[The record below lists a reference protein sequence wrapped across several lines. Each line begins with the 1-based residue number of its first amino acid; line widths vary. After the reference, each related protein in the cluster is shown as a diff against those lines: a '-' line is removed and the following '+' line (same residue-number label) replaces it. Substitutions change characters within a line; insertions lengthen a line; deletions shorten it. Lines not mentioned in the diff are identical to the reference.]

1 MLLEKFRK
9 EIKVEA
15 DNAYVGAL
23 LNDFIGTDLSRIVI
37 DNDTTLFD
45 LYKVDVESVSS
56 VNEAD
61 SKTFFKTLISDF
73 KTNNPGKD
81 TSTLIDDINQFDGNL
96 FISNSNIANHPE
108 VEGNLEHRITINV
121 AGENLYAVANAIY
134 TAAKDPKTSIKM
146 TLPDMGKQDLG
157 YRDAIT
163 LYVSSEELAST
174 LDLLARLDSSI
185 LSMIKSPIR
194 LGASFSV
201 GEFNNICGYTTTS
214 ANDTLDEDE
223 RMRSLVDKVTTAD
236 VLSLCFFSAI
246 DHAIAEFAQK
256 NPEETIGNVLIADYK
271 NNEQNRILARQR
283 ILKHINN
290 IGYDINSKIVEY
302 IRVAL
307 EASNVDLENI
317 FMDKDV
323 ATKLNDL
330 FGLEVQV
337 QDDIVPE
344 VQEEVS
350 LDDARSSEFPEFP
363 DVPEDLK
370 VAQAWFITPEEAEA
384 KINAT
389 QTQEQHL
396 DALLTDVVAR
406 EQQEEVPV
414 QENAELAID
423 ASQTQEQHLDSLLA
437 ESVQE
442 FSVPSPT
449 LEVDHNITIKTDEVE
464 PAMSE
469 DEFLRTAG
477 VGFVVNETEND
488 KELEN
493 ARKWFKESTPVTAE
507 TPAVEVV
514 QENALDAIA
523 GNINVDLGG
532 VTPLEETPVVA
543 KTQEQKYDAMLA
555 DAEQVPEGSALD
567 ILQDLAPA
575 KEEVVETAPEV
586 VPVEEGLTNEELSAA
601 IEKEESAPIV
611 AETVTMDINKYAFI
625 STDPAYFTTL
635 VKDVDGNEITLYDY
649 LEKNDVLTLIPLD
662 ASVITPDEG
671 TKDAATFIKEEL
683 VQYVITTGKTTVDD
697 YVENH
702 KITIKQAKAKK
713 ASFFSKLLGNH

>member
-23 LNDFIGTDLSRIVI
+23 LNDFIGADLSTIEI

-61 SKTFFKTLISDF
+61 SKAFFKTLISDF

-81 TSTLIDDINQFDGNL
+81 TSALIDDINQFEGNL
-96 FISNSNIANHPE
+96 FINNSNIVNYPE

-121 AGENLYAVANAIY
+121 AGENLYTVANAIY
-134 TAAKDPKTSIKM
+134 TAAKNPETSIKM
-146 TLPDMGKQDLG
+146 TLPDMSKQDLG

-174 LDLLARLDSSI
+174 LDLLARLDNSI

-223 RMRSLVDKVTTAD
+223 RIRSLVDKVTTDD

-256 NPEETIGNVLIADYK
+256 NPEETIGNVLITDYK

-302 IRVAL
+302 TRVAL

-323 ATKLNDL
+323 ATKLSDL

-344 VQEEVS
+344 VKEEAL

-370 VAQAWFITPEEAEA
+370 AAQAWFITPEEAEA
-384 KINAT
+384 KISAT

-396 DALLTDVVAR
+396 DALLTDVVEK
-406 EQQEEVPV
+406 EQQEIPV
-414 QENAELAID
+414 QEDAELAID

-437 ESVQE
+437 ESVKE
-442 FSVPSPT
+442 FEVPAPTIDSEIVLNQPAPVAETPVENSVETVQDETP
-449 LEVDHNITIKTDEVE
+449 EVDPK
-464 PAMSE
+464 
-469 DEFLRTAG
+469 
-477 VGFVVNETEND
+477 
-488 KELEN
+488 KELEDAKN
-493 ARKWFKESTPVTAE
+493 WFKEPTLVAETPVTV
-507 TPAVEVV
+507 P
-514 QENALDAIA
+514 ENALDAIA

-532 VTPLEETPVVA
+532 LEGVTPLEEKIEVA
-543 KTQEQKYDAMLA
+543 ETQEQKYDAMLA
-555 DAEQVPEGSALD
+555 EAKQVPEGSALD
-567 ILQDLAPA
+567 VLQDLAPA
-575 KEEVVETAPEV
+575 KDEVVEAAPEV

-601 IEKEESAPIV
+601 IEKEETAPVV
-611 AETVTMDINKYAFI
+611 AETVAMDINKYAFI

-649 LEKNDVLTLIPLD
+649 LEKYDVLTLIPLD

-671 TKDAATFIKEEL
+671 TKDAATFIREEL

-702 KITIKQAKAKK
+702 KITIKQAKTKK
-713 ASFFSKLLGNH
+713 PSFFSKLLGNH